1 MRVPRVLSARV
12 VTVHEQSVEVEA
24 ETAAGLA
31 EEQAALRRV
40 ATLVAAGA
48 PPAEIF
54 ARATE
59 EIGRLFR
66 ADSAG
71 MVRYDVEANTAE
83 MVGRWESAPH
93 LVFDVGTVVSLDDDT
108 TIARVFRSGGPMRL
122 EWEGVEGALA
132 EGMRAAGF
140 TMTVAAPIEVDG
152 RLWGAVSVGWSRQAA
167 ALPQGTEQRLGA
179 FAELVALGLSSADAH
194 ERLLRSRARIV
205 EAADAARLQIA
216 RNLHD
221 GAQQRLVALGMHMRV
236 ALRLLE
242 SGDPQA
248 AERLREACSELDAT
262 NAELRELARGIHPVV
277 LTEQGLASAVH
288 GLARRSGLPVQVV
301 EVPER
306 RLPTTVEVAAY
317 YVVAEA
323 LTNVAKYAEA
333 SHVTVRVSHDDD
345 TLAVEVADDGR
356 GGADPANGSGLRGLQ
371 DRLSAID
378 GTLALDSPPERG
390 TRLRASVPLRA

>member
-1 MRVPRVLSARV
+1 MIMQQLDRSADDLR
-12 VTVHEQSVEVEA
+12 TA
-24 ETAAGLA
+24 ELVD
-31 EEQAALRRV
+31 EQAALRRV
-40 ATLVAAGA
+40 ATLVARGA

-71 MVRYDVEANTAE
+71 MVRYDVEARTAE

-93 LVFDVGTVVSLDDDT
+93 RVFDVGTVVSLDEDT
-108 TIARVFRSGGPMRL
+108 TIARVFQSRGPMRL
-122 EWEGVEGALA
+122 DWANVEGRLA

-140 TMTVAAPIEVDG
+140 TLTVAAPIEVEG
-152 RLWGAVSVGWSRQAA
+152 RLWGAVSVGWSRQAVT
-167 ALPQGTEQRLGA
+167 LPQGTEHRLGA

-216 RNLHD
+216 RDLHD
-221 GAQQRLVALGMHMRV
+221 GAQQRLVALGM
-236 ALRLLE
+236 
-242 SGDPQA
+242 
-248 AERLREACSELDAT
+248 RLRTALKLLDADPARAGELLQEACTELQQA

-277 LTEQGLASAVH
+277 LTEQGLATAVL
-288 GLARRSGLPVQVV
+288 GLVRRSQLPV
-301 EVPER
+301 EVLELPEA

-317 YVVAEA
+317 YVIAET

-333 SHVTVRVSHDDD
+333 TRVTVRASHGEGE
-345 TLAVEVADDGR
+345 LVVEVTDDGR
-356 GGADPANGSGLRGLQ
+356 GGADGSAGTGLRGLA
-371 DRLSAID
+371 DRVEAVG
-378 GTLALDSPPERG
+378 GTLAVSSPLGAG
-390 TRLRASVPLRA
+390 TVVVARLPVASV